1 MDEMALPRFEVSDLE
16 QVWTLFDSFLFKCLG
31 GCIWSNIWNDIIFNN
46 FVDDLMILDKLT
58 KFIMIIDT
66 GGYDSSFTVSKGA

>member
-1 MDEMALPRFEVSDLE
+1 MALPRFEVSDLE

-46 FVDDLMILDKLT
+46 FVDDFND
-58 KFIMIIDT
+58 F
-66 GGYDSSFTVSKGA
+66 G

>member
-46 FVDDLMILDKLT
+46 FVDDFND
-58 KFIMIIDT
+58 F
-66 GGYDSSFTVSKGA
+66 G